1 MSDTEII
8 EQLKQGSE
16 AAFKKLVGT
25 HQKLVVNTCY
35 GLVQNRED
43 AEDIAQD
50 VFVEVYRNI
59 DKFRADAKLSTW
71 LYRIAVNR
79 SLNHIRDNK
88 KRKWFQGFDNEVAEK
103 NRELLQARTA
113 DSDEPD
119 YELENKQRAIILKEA
134 INSLPQNQKVAFTLS
149 KYEELSYQEIAEVMD
164 LSVSSVESLLFRAKK
179 GLQKKLYKC
188 YKKKCM

>member
-1 MSDTEII
+1 MSDAEII
-8 EQLKQGSE
+8 EQLKRGSE
-16 AAFKKLVGT
+16 TAFKKLVDS

-35 GLVQNRED
+35 GLLQNRED

-50 VFVEVYRNI
+50 VFIEVYRKVQ
-59 DKFRADAKLSTW
+59 DFRADSKLSTW

-88 KRKWFQGFDNEVAEK
+88 KHRWFRSFEDEVAEK
-103 NRELLQARTA
+103 NRQVLQVEAA
-113 DSDEPD
+113 KSDEPE

-134 INSLPQNQKVAFTLS
+134 INSLPKNQKVAFTLS

>member
-8 EQLKQGSE
+8 NQLRQGNE
-16 AAFKKLVGT
+16 AAFRKLVGNY
-25 HQKLVVNTCY
+25 QKLVVNTCF
-35 GLVQNRED
+35 GMVHNIED

-59 DKFRADAKLSTW
+59 QHFRSDAKLSTW

-88 KRKWFQGFDNEVAEK
+88 KHKWLQSFENEGEAKNSQFFQVESSN
-103 NRELLQARTA
+103 A
-113 DSDEPD
+113 DQPGYDM
-119 YELENKQRAIILKEA
+119 ENKQRAAILYDA
-134 INSLPQNQKVAFTLS
+134 INSLPENQKVAFTLN
-149 KYEELSYQEIAEVMD
+149 KYEDLSYQEIADVMEI
-164 LSVSSVESLLFRAKK
+164 SISSVESLLFRAKK
-179 GLQKKLYKC
+179 NLQKKLYKC

>member
-1 MSDTEII
+1 MSDTDII
-8 EQLKQGSE
+8 AQLKKGSE
-16 AAFKKLVGT
+16 TAFRKMVET

-35 GLVQNRED
+35 GFVQNRED

-50 VFVEVYRNI
+50 VFIEVYRNI
-59 DKFRADAKLSTW
+59 QKFRESSKLSTW

-88 KRKWFQGFDNEVAEK
+88 KRKWYQSFEENVAEK
-103 NRELLQARTA
+103 SRQLLQVESAK
-113 DSDEPD
+113 SDHPE
-119 YELENKQRAIILKEA
+119 YELENQQRAIIIKEA

-149 KYEELSYQEIAEVMD
+149 KYEELTYQEIAEVMD

-179 GLQKKLYKC
+179 SLQKKLYKC

>member
-16 AAFKKLVGT
+16 LAFKKLVDT

-35 GLVQNRED
+35 GLLHNRED

-50 VFVEVYRNI
+50 VFVEVYRNV
-59 DKFRADAKLSTW
+59 KNFRADAKLSTW

-88 KRKWFQGFDNEVAEK
+88 KHKWFRSFEDEVAAK
-103 NRELLQARTA
+103 NNELLKVPGAA
-113 DSDEPD
+113 ADEPEYD
-119 YELENKQRAIILKEA
+119 LENKQRAVMLREA
-134 INSLPQNQKVAFTLS
+134 INSLPEKQKVAFTLS

-188 YKKKCM
+188 YKKKCI

>member
-8 EQLKQGSE
+8 EQLKQGNQL
-16 AAFKKLVGT
+16 AFKKLVDT

-43 AEDIAQD
+43 AEDVAQE

-59 DKFRADAKLSTW
+59 EKFRSDSKLSTW

-88 KRKWFQGFDNEVAEK
+88 KHRWFQGFDDEEAAANK
-103 NRELLQARTA
+103 DLLRAKTA
-113 DSDEPD
+113 DSDEPEYD
-119 YELENKQRAIILKEA
+119 LENKQRALILKEA
-134 INSLPQNQKVAFTLS
+134 INSLPKNQKVAFTLS
-149 KYEELSYQEIAEVMD
+149 KYEELSYHEIAEVMD

>member
-1 MSDTEII
+1 MSDIEII

-16 AAFKKLVGT
+16 AAFKKLVDM

-50 VFVEVYRNI
+50 VFVEVYRKI

-79 SLNHIRDNK
+79 SLNHIRNNK
-88 KRKWFQGFDNEVAEK
+88 KHRWFQGFENEVAEK

-113 DSDEPD
+113 DSDEPEYD
-119 YELENKQRAIILKEA
+119 FENKQRAIILKEA

-149 KYEELSYQEIAEVMD
+149 KYEDLSYQEIAEVMN
-164 LSVSSVESLLFRAKK
+164 LSVPSVESLLFRAKK

>member
-8 EQLKQGSE
+8 EQLKQGNQL
-16 AAFKKLVGT
+16 AFKKLVDT

-43 AEDIAQD
+43 AEDVAQE

-59 DKFRADAKLSTW
+59 EKFRSDSKLSTW

-79 SLNHIRDNK
+79 SLNHIRDNRK
-88 KRKWFQGFDNEVAEK
+88 HKWFQGFDDEDAAANK
-103 NRELLQARTA
+103 DLLRAKTA
-113 DSDEPD
+113 DSDEPEYD
-119 YELENKQRAIILKEA
+119 LENKQRALILKEA
-134 INSLPQNQKVAFTLS
+134 INSLPKNQKVAFTLS
-149 KYEELSYQEIAEVMD
+149 KYEELSYHEIAEVMD

>member
-8 EQLKQGSE
+8 EQLKQGDE
-16 AAFKKLVGT
+16 LAFKKLVDT

-43 AEDIAQD
+43 AEDVAQE

-88 KRKWFQGFDNEVAEK
+88 KHKWFQGFEDEVAEK
-103 NRELLQARTA
+103 SRELLQARTA
-113 DSDEPD
+113 DSDEPEYD
-119 YELENKQRAIILKEA
+119 FENKQRAIILGEA
-134 INSLPQNQKVAFTLS
+134 INSLPKNQKVAFTLS
-149 KYEELSYQEIAEVMD
+149 KYEDLSYQEIAEVMD

>member
-1 MSDTEII
+1 MSDTDII
-8 EQLKQGSE
+8 DQLKQGSE
-16 AAFKKLVGT
+16 AAFKTLVDT

-88 KRKWFQGFDNEVAEK
+88 KRKWFHSFEDEVAAK
-103 NRELLQARTA
+103 NREVMQVST
-113 DSDEPD
+113 SNTDEPE
-119 YELENKQRAIILKEA
+119 YELENQQRAIILREA

-188 YKKKCM
+188 YKKKCL

>member
-8 EQLKQGSE
+8 EQLKQGNQL
-16 AAFKKLVGT
+16 AFKKLVDT

-43 AEDIAQD
+43 AEDVAQE

-59 DKFRADAKLSTW
+59 EKFRSDSKLSTW

-79 SLNHIRDNK
+79 SLNHIRDNRK
-88 KRKWFQGFDNEVAEK
+88 HKWFQGFDDEEAAANK
-103 NRELLQARTA
+103 DLLRAKTA
-113 DSDEPD
+113 DSDEPEYD
-119 YELENKQRAIILKEA
+119 LENKQRALILKEA
-134 INSLPQNQKVAFTLS
+134 INSLPKNQKVAFTLS
-149 KYEELSYQEIAEVMD
+149 KYEELSYHEIAEVMD

>member
-1 MSDTEII
+1 MSDTEVI
-8 EQLKQGSE
+8 EQLKQGNE
-16 AAFKKLVGT
+16 LAFKKLVDNY
-25 HQKLVVNTCY
+25 QKLVVNTCY

-88 KRKWFQGFDNEVAEK
+88 KHKWFSAFEDEVAAK
-103 NRELLQARTA
+103 NKALLQVKT
-113 DSDEPD
+113 DESDEPEYD
-119 YELENKQRAIILKEA
+119 LENRQRALILKEA
-134 INSLPQNQKVAFTLS
+134 INSLPKNQKVAFTLS
-149 KYEELSYQEIAEVMD
+149 KYEELSYQEIAAVMD

-188 YKKKCM
+188 YKKKCL